1 MKAFQN
7 LGFWFRHHLYTLI
20 LKAFPAFLEV
30 YYYFFSLNW
39 GNIFMEEL
47 ILLTDGSVNTQSN
60 IGYGAYLSLA
70 ERGLSLD
77 LLRTRVKV
85 RRFEHTSSTKLEL
98 QTLLW
103 ALSDIQA
110 LGVKVIVYTDSQN
123 IMGLQGR
130 RDRFEQ
136 NGYRSKKNKRLNH
149 YNLYQ
154 EFYRMIDQLDCE
166 FIKVRGHQVSNQKDD
181 MDRLFTL
188 VDRASRNALR
198 KDNH

>member
-1 MKAFQN
+1 M
-7 LGFWFRHHLYTLI
+7 
-20 LKAFPAFLEV
+20 
-30 YYYFFSLNW
+30 
-39 GNIFMEEL
+39 
-47 ILLTDGSVNTQSN
+47 LLTDGSVNTQSN
-60 IGYGAYLSLA
+60 IGYRAYLAVS

-77 LLRTRVKV
+77 SLRAHVKV

-98 QTLLW
+98 EALLW

-110 LGVKVIVYTDSQN
+110 LGRKVIVYTDSQN

-136 NGYRSKKNKRLNH
+136 NDYRSKKNIRLNN
-149 YNLYQ
+149 YELYQ

-166 FIKVRGHQVSNQKDD
+166 LVKVRGHQVSNQKDD
-181 MDRLFTL
+181 IERLFTL

-198 KDNH
+198 GDKR